1 MRLDVDIKSG
11 FFTSREV
18 ADGLGIS
25 LRTLKNYRDEGRIQY
40 HKFSPRRIGYA
51 KQHIWAFLQTT
62 HCSFYM
68 KERAKKLLQKSTK
81 INRSEP
87 RKLQTKEVALSQPL
101 FCIL

>member
-68 KERAKKLLQKSTK
+68 KALSNIIHRNK
-81 INRSEP
+81 INHSGP
-87 RKLQTKEVALSQPL
+87 KNYKK
-101 FCIL
+101 

>member
-1 MRLDVDIKSG
+1 MRLDVDIKSE

-40 HKFSPRRIGYA
+40 HKFSPRRIVYA

-68 KERAKKLLQKSTK
+68 KEMFYQYEAHTYMQRLHKSVST
-81 INRSEP
+81 
-87 RKLQTKEVALSQPL
+87 
-101 FCIL
+101 

>member
-1 MRLDVDIKSG
+1 MRLDVDIKSE

-68 KERAKKLLQKSTK
+68 KERAKRRLIYLRIAHYSVLLKSGY
-81 INRSEP
+81 P
-87 RKLQTKEVALSQPL
+87 
-101 FCIL
+101 

>member
-68 KERAKKLLQKSTK
+68 KERAKKLLQESIVKYNSRTVLK
-81 INRSEP
+81 N
-87 RKLQTKEVALSQPL
+87 K
-101 FCIL
+101 

>member
-18 ADGLGIS
+18 AEGLGIS

-68 KERAKKLLQKSTK
+68 KERAKKLLQESIVKYNSP
-81 INRSEP
+81 E
-87 RKLQTKEVALSQPL
+87 
-101 FCIL
+101 

>member
-1 MRLDVDIKSG
+1 MRLDVDIKSE

-40 HKFSPRRIGYA
+40 HKFSPRRIVYA
-51 KQHIWAFLQTT
+51 KQLILAFFQTT

-68 KERAKKLLQKSTK
+68 KERAKKLLQKGIVKYNS
-81 INRSEP
+81 P
-87 RKLQTKEVALSQPL
+87 G
-101 FCIL
+101 